1 MQAVQ
6 GAFMIMK
13 VDTKVDLNK
22 VEIEKAIME
31 SLPDR
36 NYDNLN
42 QDQRRS
48 LFTTVEHVD
57 DEIISY

>member
-1 MQAVQ
+1 
-6 GAFMIMK
+6 MIMK

>member
-1 MQAVQ
+1 
-6 GAFMIMK
+6 MIMK
-13 VDTKVDLNK
+13 VDTKVKVDLNK

-36 NYDNLN
+36 NYHNLN